1 MPGCRRQGPRYL
13 MTIPLRPS
21 DFHADILVAGAGPAG
36 VALAMRLKRLAYDVV
51 LAVAPPANAA
61 HEFEMLNPAAQEQL
75 AFEGLSAGH
84 GVAAEFEIRWGP
96 GDFERR
102 AQPSMS
108 LLVDR
113 RAFHARLR
121 RSAEEA
127 GIRMLDGRAEAPEK
141 GADGWCMRV
150 GEREASAR
158 LLVDATGRRGIA
170 PAARRRGP
178 PLIGLH
184 ASWVGE
190 QLPRSVR
197 VAAAR
202 DGWVWGAPKPDGGYT
217 TSVFQDGRFAKAGQ
231 DRTPWIRRIV
241 AESGIFKD
249 AVHPELAGDVAAS
262 NATMH
267 VAFAQERLS
276 LFRIGDA
283 ALALDP
289 MSSSGIQAA
298 LQSAVD
304 AALVIHTLSDD
315 LRADVMV
322 ESFMERRL
330 ERRAARHA
338 ALVAA
343 FYGEAAKAFGTP
355 FWTARAGASASSE
368 PLPPPAPDQPI
379 GLGPGVRLQDEPCPV
394 GDRIAM
400 RRVVALPGAVEPV
413 AIVDG
418 VEIAALFASVWPGA
432 TVLDVLR
439 KWSGVIGEISAV
451 RLFEWAWRAGLL
463 APEERKLLGCDE
475 R

>member
-1 MPGCRRQGPRYL
+1 MPGCRRRGPRCL
-13 MTIPLRPS
+13 KAVPLKKPDLR
-21 DFHADILVAGAGPAG
+21 ADVLIGGAGPAG
-36 VALAMRLKRLAYDVV
+36 VALAMRLKRLGHDVV
-51 LAVAPPANAA
+51 LAAAPANAA

-102 AQPSMS
+102 AQPTMS
-108 LLVDR
+108 LLVGR
-113 RAFHARLR
+113 GAFHAGLR
-121 RSAEEA
+121 SRAAEA
-127 GIRMLDGRAEAPEK
+127 GIRTLDGRAEAPEK
-141 GADGWCMRV
+141 GADGWRLRV

-178 PLIGLH
+178 PLIGLY
-184 ASWVGE
+184 ACWVGE
-190 QLPRSVR
+190 QLPCSVR

-202 DGWVWGAPKPDGGYT
+202 DGWVWGAPRPDGGYT
-217 TSVFQDGRFAKAGQ
+217 TSVFQDGRFAKAGR
-231 DRTPWIRRIV
+231 DRIAWLRRIV
-241 AESGIFKD
+241 AESGIFND
-249 AVHPELAGDVAAS
+249 AARAELAGDVAAS

-276 LFRIGDA
+276 LFRVGDA

-289 MSSSGIQAA
+289 ISSSGIQAA

-304 AALVIHTLSDD
+304 TALAIHTLSEEPCEG
-315 LRADVMV
+315 LMV
-322 ESFMERRL
+322 ESFLERRL

-338 ALVAA
+338 AWVAA
-343 FYGEAAKAFGTP
+343 FYDEAAKAFGTA
-355 FWTARAGASASSE
+355 FWTARAKALESSG

-400 RRVVALPGAVEPV
+400 RRVVAPPGAVEPI

-418 VEIAALFASVWPGA
+418 VEIAPLFASVWPGA
-432 TVLDVLR
+432 TVVDMLR

-463 APEERKLLGCDE
+463 VPEERKLRGCDG